1 MVKDFN
7 NSLVVSRSSLS
18 ESHYSISSPKMLLS
32 SVSYELRS
40 RISNSLIFEAVKDLG
55 TLFLNL
61 NSDIFVCFNY

>member
-1 MVKDFN
+1 MRMTVTDKIGN
-7 NSLVVSRSSLS
+7 CILC
-18 ESHYSISSPKMLLS
+18 SIVLSSPKMLLL

-40 RISNSLIFEAVKDLG
+40 RISNALIFEAVKDLG